1 MTQST
6 AQIAE
11 TCSSASQR
19 VSESALSNDLLS
31 TEQVAREVH
40 REDFDDTSVSAL
52 ISFFEVLDRWDQEG
66 KRNAEIV

>member
-1 MTQST
+1 MTHST

-11 TCSSASQR
+11 TRHSASQR

-31 TEQVAREVH
+31 KEQVARQAH
-40 REDFDDTSVSAL
+40 KDDFDDGSVSAL
-52 ISFFEVLDRWDQEG
+52 ISFFEILDRWDREV